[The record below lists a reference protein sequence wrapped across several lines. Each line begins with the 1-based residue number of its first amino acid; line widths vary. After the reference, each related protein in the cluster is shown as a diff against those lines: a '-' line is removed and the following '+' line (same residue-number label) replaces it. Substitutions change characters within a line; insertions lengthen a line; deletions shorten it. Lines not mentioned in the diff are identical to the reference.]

1 MSIPEYDDA
10 PLSVLVVDDEETLRR
25 TCAQLLAAEGYRVI
39 EESRGHAALDRVRQ
53 RAPDIV
59 LLDLRLPDASGLEL
73 LPQLRSLAAEAKI
86 ILITAF
92 ATIDS
97 AVEAVAAGAYDYLPK
112 PFTALQL
119 RILVGR
125 AAAQLRLERKNRLLR
140 ARLAQR
146 DGFGEILGVSPP
158 MRRIFAV
165 LERVAP
171 TEASV
176 LISGE
181 SGTGKELVAR
191 ALHARSPRA
200 ARPFM
205 AINCAALPPN
215 LLESE
220 LFGHEKGAFT
230 GADTARVGLLEAA
243 AGGTVFLDEIAE
255 MPLELQA
262 KLLRAIQERR
272 IRRVGSTTEIPIDVR
287 WVAATNRDPARV
299 VAEGR
304 LRADLYFRLNVVPI
318 VLPPLRERPGDVP
331 VLLHHFLRLYGER
344 HGRPELQFSSA
355 ARERLETYS
364 WPGNVRELQNVVERC
379 VLLAPGPRIELEDL
393 PVEVRGWGAAA
404 EAEEPSTWWN
414 RPFHEAKAEAIEAF
428 ERRYLRR
435 LLETHG
441 GNLSRAARAAGMD
454 RKTLHR
460 LILKHQ
466 LRWSVQVEGKPQRP
480 E

>member
-1 MSIPEYDDA
+1 MSDQATRPGT
-10 PLSVLVVDDEETLRR
+10 LFVVDDEPNIRRVLSTLFTREGWRVHAFENGEAALNALADSDVDVIVTDLSMPTISGTDLLRR
-25 TCAQLLAAEGYRVI
+25 LRE
-39 EESRGHAALDRVRQ
+39 RGVT
-53 RAPDIV
+53 APV
-59 LLDLRLPDASGLEL
+59 LVM
-73 LPQLRSLAAEAKI
+73 
-86 ILITAF
+86 TAF
-92 ATIDS
+92 GTIAS
-97 AVEAVAAGAYDYLPK
+97 AVEAMKLGAFDYLCK
-112 PFTALQL
+112 PFDVEQVKLTVQ
-119 RILVGR
+119 R
-125 AAAQLRLERKNRLLR
+125 A
-140 ARLAQR
+140 LAQYR
-146 DGFGEILGVSPP
+146 LQEENAYLRQELQTVYRFGNIIGAS
-158 MRRIFAV
+158 RRMQEVYAQIEKAARSRANV
-165 LERVAP
+165 L
-171 TEASV
+171 V
-176 LISGE
+176 LGE

-191 ALHARSPRA
+191 ALHYGSPRA
-200 ARPFM
+200 NKRFVAVS
-205 AINCAALPPN
+205 CAALPN
-215 LLESE
+215 DLLESE

-272 IRRVGSTTEIPIDVR
+272 IRRVGSTTEIPINVR

-404 EAEEPSTWWN
+404 EAEEPSTWSN